1 MSALLIAYGKVET
14 WLSDYGWMSE
24 SGWMIAVDFS
34 MIFFGGTDEK
44 GDGVT
49 MVVG

>member
-1 MSALLIAYGKVET
+1 
-14 WLSDYGWMSE
+14 
-24 SGWMIAVDFS
+24 MIAVDFS

-44 GDGVT
+44 GHGVT